1 MSSYIQN
8 YGFTKTLIKNNNKK
22 VKNEI
27 MWMGDYD
34 GDKANIHVDINDNG
48 TKDHISMQLNN
59 EDLMNILGIQPVEVP
74 LEERL
79 SLDFLDEPYKPIT
92 LEGALIKKRSRRHN
106 RKHKTV
112 KHRNY
117 HRSPYHR
124 SPYVRSPY
132 KKRKSRRG

>member
-8 YGFTKTLIKNNNKK
+8 YGFTKTVIKKNNRK

-27 MWMGDYD
+27 MWNGDYD

-48 TKDHISMQLNN
+48 AKEHISMQLNN

-74 LEERL
+74 LEQRL

-92 LEGALIKKRSRRHN
+92 LEGALIKKRSPRHN
-106 RKHKTV
+106 RKHRTV
-112 KHRNY
+112 KHRIY
-117 HRSPYHR
+117 HRSPY
-124 SPYVRSPY
+124 
-132 KKRKSRRG
+132 KKSKTRRGYNF

>member
-1 MSSYIQN
+1 
-8 YGFTKTLIKNNNKK
+8 
-22 VKNEI
+22 
-27 MWMGDYD
+27 
-34 GDKANIHVDINDNG
+34 
-48 TKDHISMQLNN
+48 
-59 EDLMNILGIQPVEVP
+59 MNILSIQPVESP

-79 SLDFLDEPYKPIT
+79 SLDFLDETYRPIT

-106 RKHKTV
+106 RKHRTV

-124 SPYVRSPY
+124 SPYHRSPY